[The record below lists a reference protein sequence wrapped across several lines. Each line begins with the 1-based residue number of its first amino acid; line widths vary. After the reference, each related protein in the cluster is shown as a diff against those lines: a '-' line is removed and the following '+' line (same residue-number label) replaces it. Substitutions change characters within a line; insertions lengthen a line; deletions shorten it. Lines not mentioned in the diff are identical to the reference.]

1 MDWLNDF
8 VIKYFF
14 LLLISLVMVSNSIL
28 RFKQHPRISIYSLVI
43 IGAALLLSISKVIE
57 IYSKE
62 VLLNI
67 PLATVCSFFNYV
79 LNPFCLLFFILMS
92 GEVKNK
98 KHLFVLLA
106 PLIVNAIIYSL
117 MLFPNVNKAVVYFA
131 PAEDLSSLIFIP
143 GPLRFT
149 SHIIS
154 ALYLA
159 YLVYVSIIKISS
171 KHLWHGLTLIIC
183 SLFVIVAVVIES
195 FFNPKGDIYVL
206 STTIAFSTI
215 VYYLFLYIERTQID
229 GLTKLFNR
237 ETYYHDAG
245 RLERLITGVVQFD
258 MNGLKYINDNYGHLE
273 GDKAISTIA
282 GLISACVKRNMTAY
296 RMGGDEFLVFA
307 INATE
312 SQIKDFIDDFNKKIV
327 ETNYSCSVGYSYRDQ
342 KNKNFID
349 LLKDAEKKMYE
360 NKAEFYKSSSI
371 ERRKV

>member
-1 MDWLNDF
+1 M
-8 VIKYFF
+8 
-14 LLLISLVMVSNSIL
+14 
-28 RFKQHPRISIYSLVI
+28 
-43 IGAALLLSISKVIE
+43 LS
-57 IYSKE
+57 
-62 VLLNI
+62 
-67 PLATVCSFFNYV
+67 
-79 LNPFCLLFFILMS
+79 
-92 GEVKNK
+92 
-98 KHLFVLLA
+98 
-106 PLIVNAIIYSL
+106 
-117 MLFPNVNKAVVYFA
+117 
-131 PAEDLSSLIFIP
+131 
-143 GPLRFT
+143 
-149 SHIIS
+149 
-154 ALYLA
+154 
-159 YLVYVSIIKISS
+159 
-171 KHLWHGLTLIIC
+171 
-183 SLFVIVAVVIES
+183 
-195 FFNPKGDIYVL
+195 
-206 STTIAFSTI
+206 
-215 VYYLFLYIERTQID
+215 ERTQID

-237 ETYYHDAG
+237 ETYYHDAD

-342 KNKNFID
+342 KNKNLVD